1 MQPRHRPSTVPALI
15 LGAGLLLATPPAPAS
30 AQAPE
35 PGPQDRGAAERAGE
49 QVDRFLNR
57 LQQNFRNL
65 SDDVRQRA
73 AEVQQRVEDL
83 GVEARVYSRIR
94 WDKALTGAEIAIESK
109 EGGVVVLHGTVPDAD
124 LRRKAVRLAVET
136 VGVERVQDN
145 LTIAAV
151 APADDPASAPAPAES
166 PR

>member
-1 MQPRHRPSTVPALI
+1 MQSRQLTSRVPALI
-15 LGAGLLLATPPAPAS
+15 LGVGLLLTTLPAPS
-30 AQAPE
+30 FAQDPDPAD
-35 PGPQDRGAAERAGE
+35 PQDRGAAERAGA

-57 LQQNFRNL
+57 LQRNFRDL
-65 SDDVRQRA
+65 SEDVRRRA

-94 WDKALTGAEIAIESK
+94 WDKALTQAEIAIEAK

-145 LTIAAV
+145 LTIAA
-151 APADDPASAPAPAES
+151 APPADDPAPAPAP
-166 PR
+166 R

>member
-1 MQPRHRPSTVPALI
+1 MQSRHRTSLPPALL
-15 LGAGLLLATPPAPAS
+15 LGGVLLLPTLPAPS
-30 AQAPE
+30 FAQDAD
-35 PGPQDRGAAERAGE
+35 PQDRGAAERAGA

-57 LQQNFRNL
+57 LQRNFKDL
-65 SDDVRQRA
+65 SEDVRRRA

-94 WDKALTGAEIAIESK
+94 WDKGLSEAEIAIEAK
-109 EGGVVVLHGTVPDAD
+109 EGGVVVLHGTVPDAE

-136 VGVERVQDN
+136 IGVERVQDN
-145 LTIAAV
+145 LTIGA
-151 APADDPASAPAPAES
+151 APADDPAPAAS